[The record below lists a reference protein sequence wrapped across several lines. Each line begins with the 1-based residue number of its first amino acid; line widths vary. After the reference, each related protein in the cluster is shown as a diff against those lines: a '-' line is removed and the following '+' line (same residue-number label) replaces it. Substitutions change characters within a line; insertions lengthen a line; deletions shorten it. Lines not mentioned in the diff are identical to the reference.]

1 MSETMRIMIPQKNL
15 DEALFALGFA
25 QNINLEKLDNLRE
38 FLQGVRYGISLAA
51 TPSDT
56 PSSA

>member
-25 QNINLEKLDNLRE
+25 QNVNPEKLDSVVNKLK
-38 FLQGVRYGISLAA
+38 AK
-51 TPSDT
+51 
-56 PSSA
+56 